1 MSLDAIWHRRNPTP
15 SVSVIKVSTVPGL
28 LHVMAPWRTNW
39 SVQLKMDISMK
50 LQI

>member
-28 LHVMAPWRTNW
+28 SRYGSKKDELKC
-39 SVQLKMDISMK
+39 SVEDGHKYETTD
-50 LQI
+50 